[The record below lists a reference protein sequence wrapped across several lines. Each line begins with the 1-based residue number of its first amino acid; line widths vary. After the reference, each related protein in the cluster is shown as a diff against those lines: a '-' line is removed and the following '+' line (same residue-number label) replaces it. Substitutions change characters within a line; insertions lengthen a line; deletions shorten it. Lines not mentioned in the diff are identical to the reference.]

1 MENAILFTQLNDFV
15 FCPISIFFHS
25 LCGNQSTETYQ
36 RKEQIMGTH
45 VHSKIDNKEYSS
57 SSHILQGMM
66 CYCEK
71 YNLIGKIDLYDIDK
85 GLLTERKRKIKVVYD
100 GYVFQLYAQYFSLV
114 EMGYDVNQIRLYSY
128 DDNKI
133 YRQLLPSDNP
143 VMLGKFEQIITDINN
158 FAFDQFEQT
167 NAEKCMNCIYE
178 PVCDRSKL

>member
-1 MENAILFTQLNDFV
+1 
-15 FCPISIFFHS
+15 
-25 LCGNQSTETYQ
+25 
-36 RKEQIMGTH
+36 
-45 VHSKIDNKEYSS
+45 
-57 SSHILQGMM
+57 
-66 CYCEK
+66 
-71 YNLIGKIDLYDIDK
+71 
-85 GLLTERKRKIKVVYD
+85 
-100 GYVFQLYAQYFSLV
+100 
-114 EMGYDVNQIRLYSY
+114 MGYDVKQIRLYSY